1 MKERSGF
8 SGGFKILEEFRKS
21 KIKKKG
27 LFADLDQDEEGPDTT
42 TQSAGQNAITKDEI
56 FQQLNLGPSDSSMG
70 VGKSGT
76 SKNAIAKDL
85 VESMQKEIEKL
96 RRQQENIQL
105 RKHLAL
111 TGQSLVEETREE
123 KERETR
129 AKLRGDLEGVGTFVI
144 DAQPSK
150 IQVMRH

>member
-1 MKERSGF
+1 
-8 SGGFKILEEFRKS
+8 
-21 KIKKKG
+21 
-27 LFADLDQDEEGPDTT
+27 
-42 TQSAGQNAITKDEI
+42 
-56 FQQLNLGPSDSSMG
+56 MG

-111 TGQSLVEETREE
+111 TGQSLVEETKEE

-129 AKLRGDLEGVGTFVI
+129 AKLRGDLQNTGAFVI

>member
-1 MKERSGF
+1 
-8 SGGFKILEEFRKS
+8 
-21 KIKKKG
+21 
-27 LFADLDQDEEGPDTT
+27 
-42 TQSAGQNAITKDEI
+42 
-56 FQQLNLGPSDSSMG
+56 MG

-111 TGQSLVEETREE
+111 TGTSLVEQTREE
-123 KERETR
+123 MDLEVR
-129 AKLRGDLEGVGTFVI
+129 ATLRGGLEAVGSHVI

-150 IQVMRH
+150 L

>member
-1 MKERSGF
+1 
-8 SGGFKILEEFRKS
+8 
-21 KIKKKG
+21 
-27 LFADLDQDEEGPDTT
+27 
-42 TQSAGQNAITKDEI
+42 
-56 FQQLNLGPSDSSMG
+56 MG

-111 TGQSLVEETREE
+111 TGQSLVEESKDE
-123 KERETR
+123 KDRETR
-129 AKLRGDLEGVGTFVI
+129 AKLKGDLTTTGAFVI

>member
-1 MKERSGF
+1 
-8 SGGFKILEEFRKS
+8 
-21 KIKKKG
+21 
-27 LFADLDQDEEGPDTT
+27 
-42 TQSAGQNAITKDEI
+42 
-56 FQQLNLGPSDSSMG
+56 MG

-111 TGQSLVEETREE
+111 TGQSLVEETKEE
-123 KERETR
+123 KEREVR
-129 AKLRGDLEGVGTFVI
+129 AKLRGDL
-144 DAQPSK
+144 
-150 IQVMRH
+150 

>member
-1 MKERSGF
+1 
-8 SGGFKILEEFRKS
+8 
-21 KIKKKG
+21 
-27 LFADLDQDEEGPDTT
+27 
-42 TQSAGQNAITKDEI
+42 
-56 FQQLNLGPSDSSMG
+56 MG

-85 VESMQKEIEKL
+85 VDSMQKEIEKL

-111 TGQSLVEETREE
+111 TGQSLVEETKDE
-123 KERETR
+123 KDRETR
-129 AKLRGDLEGVGTFVI
+129 AKLKGDLTMTGAFVI

>member
-1 MKERSGF
+1 
-8 SGGFKILEEFRKS
+8 
-21 KIKKKG
+21 
-27 LFADLDQDEEGPDTT
+27 
-42 TQSAGQNAITKDEI
+42 
-56 FQQLNLGPSDSSMG
+56 LGPSDSSLG

-111 TGQSLVEETREE
+111 TG
-123 KERETR
+123 
-129 AKLRGDLEGVGTFVI
+129 
-144 DAQPSK
+144 
-150 IQVMRH
+150 